1 MSTNN
6 TERGSFTTKLG
17 VIAATV
23 GAAVGLGNIWKFPY
37 TAGVNGGG
45 AFIIVYLVCVLLL
58 GLPIILSEFF
68 LGRKTGQNPKGAFR
82 SLSKNKNWQIFGILC
97 LICPVLIL
105 SFYSVVAGWT
115 AEYFWQSVSG
125 ELAGKNTQE
134 LSLLFQTFSQDPVRP
149 IIWMFVFLGL
159 TVVVTLGGIKN
170 GIERVSNILMPVLFL
185 ILLLLAGRAL
195 MLEGAAEGL
204 KFMFKPD
211 FSKITPKVV
220 LDAMGQA
227 FFSLSVGM
235 GALITYA
242 SYFKKDTNMPQT
254 AMIVAVLDT
263 LVAIL
268 AGVIIFPAVFTFGI
282 SPSHGPELVFIT
294 LPNVFNQMAGG
305 QIWATM
311 FFFLLAVAALTSTIS
326 MSEIVVTYM
335 MEEYKISRKKILF
348 FLLLICGVLGSF
360 CSLSLGALNHIKF
373 FGKDIFSLIDFTAS
387 NVLMPVGGAAIV
399 VFVGW
404 FVNKEIIYQEMKE
417 GSKLRRSVFAMY
429 YYTLKYVAPVGL
441 IIILLSQL
449 GIIG

>member
-1 MSTNN
+1 MSNN
-6 TERGSFTTKLG
+6 IERGSFTTKIG

-58 GLPIILSEFF
+58 GLPIIMSEFF

-82 SLSKNKNWQIFGILC
+82 SLSKNKSWQVFGILC

-115 AEYFWQSVSG
+115 AEYFWQSITGELVGKNSQ
-125 ELAGKNTQE
+125 ELAG
-134 LSLLFQTFSQDPVRP
+134 LFQNFSHDPIRP
-149 IIWMFVFLGL
+149 ILWMFLFLGL
-159 TVVVTLGGIKN
+159 TVAVALGGIKN

-185 ILLLLAGRAL
+185 ILIILAGRAL
-195 MLEGAAEGL
+195 MLDGASEGL
-204 KFMFKPD
+204 AFMFKPD

-254 AMIVAVLDT
+254 AVIVAVLDT

-282 SPSHGPELVFIT
+282 SPSQGPELVFIT

-305 QIWATM
+305 QLWSVL

-335 MEEYKISRKKILF
+335 MEEYNITRKKILF

-360 CSLSLGALNHIKF
+360 CSLSLGVLNDIRF
-373 FGKDIFSLIDFTAS
+373 FGKEIFSLIDFTAS

-399 VFVGW
+399 IFVGW
-404 FVNKEIIYQEMKE
+404 FVNKEIIYQEMQE
-417 GSKLRRSVFAMY
+417 GSKMHRCMFSMY
-429 YYTLKYVAPVGL
+429 YFTLKYIAPVGL
-441 IIILLSQL
+441 VIILLSQ
-449 GIIG
+449 IGVI

>member
-1 MSTNN
+1 MSNN
-6 TERGSFTTKLG
+6 NIERGNFTTKIG

-37 TAGVNGGG
+37 TAGANGGG
-45 AFIIVYLVCVLLL
+45 AFIIVYLICVLLL
-58 GLPIILSEFF
+58 GLPIIMSEFF

-82 SLSKNKNWQIFGILC
+82 SLSKNKKWQIFGILC
-97 LICPVLIL
+97 LVCPVLIL

-115 AEYFWQSVSG
+115 AEYFWQSITG

-134 LSLLFQTFSQDPVRP
+134 LATHFQSFSQDPVRP

-185 ILLLLAGRAL
+185 ILLLLAGRSL
-195 MLEGAAEGL
+195 MLDGASDGL
-204 KFMFKPD
+204 VFMFKPD
-211 FSKITPKVV
+211 FSKITPKVI

-242 SYFKKDTNMPQT
+242 SYFKKETNMTQT
-254 AMIVAVLDT
+254 AVIVAVLDT
-263 LVAIL
+263 LVALL

-282 SPSHGPELVFIT
+282 SPSQGPELVFIT

-305 QIWATM
+305 QIWSIL

-335 MEEYKISRKKILF
+335 IEEYKMSRRKILF
-348 FLLLICGVLGSF
+348 GLLVICSILGSF
-360 CSLSLGALNHIKF
+360 CSLSLGKLNYIHL
-373 FGKDIFSLIDFTAS
+373 FGKDIFSSVDFIAS

-417 GSKLRRSVFAMY
+417 GSNLHRHVFTIY
-429 YYTLKYVAPVGL
+429 YFTLKYIAPVGL

-449 GIIG
+449 GII